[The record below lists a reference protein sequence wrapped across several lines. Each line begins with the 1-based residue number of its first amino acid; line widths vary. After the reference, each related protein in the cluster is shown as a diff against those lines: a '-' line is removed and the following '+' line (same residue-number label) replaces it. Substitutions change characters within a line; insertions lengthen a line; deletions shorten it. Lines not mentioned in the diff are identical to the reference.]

1 VRLAVFQVSAA
12 EELLLGREDEEELT
26 FFDEL
31 LLEELEL
38 EELEELTF
46 FEELDE
52 LLLEEELEEAGVP
65 QSATLVQL

>member
-1 VRLAVFQVSAA
+1 MRLAVFQVSAA

-31 LLEELEL
+31 DELLLELGR
-38 EELEELTF
+38 EEDEELTF
-46 FEELDE
+46 FD
-52 LLLEEELEEAGVP
+52 ELEEAGVP

>member
-1 VRLAVFQVSAA
+1 LAVFHVSAA

-31 LLEELEL
+31 LLELGR
-38 EELEELTF
+38 EEDEELTF
-46 FEELDE
+46 FD
-52 LLLEEELEEAGVP
+52 ELEEAGVP